1 MDNKENQFEEMK
13 KEIKELNSKIKELE
27 KIEKHNRDI
36 FEANFYQLYQKITR
50 KKSERRL
57 FILTIIVYML
67 SVTFVVLVRTG
78 QLNDF
83 TDVII
88 CLIIAT
94 IVMVVML
101 ALVLMELRYLIPE
114 ILNLLKHRKGRRK
127 QDSKNDM
134 GDKQ

>member
-27 KIEKHNRDI
+27 EIEKHNRDI
-36 FEANFYQLYQKITR
+36 FEANFYELYQKITR

-94 IVMVVML
+94 IVMVVMV
-101 ALVLMELRYLIPE
+101 ALFLIELRYLIPE
-114 ILNLLKHRKGRRK
+114 IFNLLKQRRSRRK
-127 QDSKNDM
+127 QDSKNDI